1 MLESYFQPKIKREH
15 EENKN
20 VQPRAKKKETSFF
33 LKKKERER
41 IRTRF
46 QKISEEAPKYFN
58 YKPVYC
64 NFFDTVFTN
73 TFSYRCLK

>member
-1 MLESYFQPKIKREH
+1 MYRDTLVS
-15 EENKN
+15 
-20 VQPRAKKKETSFF
+20 V
-33 LKKKERER
+33 LKKKKKKKREK

-46 QKISEEAPKYFN
+46 QKISEDVPKYFN